1 MKKDFPILN
10 RTFYHYFV
18 ISTDQYP
25 IFSSVTV
32 FSGYPVRLKTDFSSF
47 EPYHA
52 MKNTVQNSI
61 FRNWIRKK

>member
-18 ISTDQYP
+18 ISTVKDL

-32 FSGYPVRLKTDFSSF
+32 FSGYPVRL
-47 EPYHA
+47 
-52 MKNTVQNSI
+52 
-61 FRNWIRKK
+61 